1 MSSISLADTRFVLA
15 DDHAVVRM
23 GFRLL
28 LEGAGATVVA
38 EADNGQAA
46 FAAYDEHAPDAL
58 IMDVSMPGGSGLE
71 GLERL
76 MSHHPNAR
84 VLMLSAHE
92 DSQIPVRAL
101 KAGATGYLSKSAHPE
116 EFLRA
121 AQSVSRGK
129 KYVDPKLAA
138 NLALAQLNGDADP
151 LSKLT
156 DKEFTV
162 FLQLAQGKSVNE
174 VAEAIHVAP
183 STVGTHLYHIKQKL
197 SASNAAELTLIAVR
211 CGLIET

>member
-101 KAGATGYLSKSAHPE
+101 KAGATGYLSKSAHPD

-129 KYVDPKLAA
+129 KYVDPNWRPTWRWPNSMATPTRCR
-138 NLALAQLNGDADP
+138 NSP
-151 LSKLT
+151 TRSSP
-156 DKEFTV
+156 F
-162 FLQLAQGKSVNE
+162 SSSWHRVN
-174 VAEAIHVAP
+174 
-183 STVGTHLYHIKQKL
+183 
-197 SASNAAELTLIAVR
+197 R
-211 CGLIET
+211 